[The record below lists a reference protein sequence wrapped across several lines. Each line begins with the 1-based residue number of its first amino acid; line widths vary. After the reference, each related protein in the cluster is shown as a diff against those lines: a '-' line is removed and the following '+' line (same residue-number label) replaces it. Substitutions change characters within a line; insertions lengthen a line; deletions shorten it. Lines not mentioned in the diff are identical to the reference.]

1 MRKHN
6 AIDLMKLKSLGSAN
20 GWNQQ
25 LQIFYDNQDINGL
38 AKLRYSIQ
46 AGMDDLVKAKL
57 NTDEMN
63 CWFIRLNRSIE
74 LTAKRII
81 KLRHPYPQDNA
92 LIAKDLEFVSL
103 VEKKKKRDQ
112 ELAAFLVQSA
122 Y

>member
-6 AIDLMKLKSLGSAN
+6 AIDLVKLKAHGSHV
-20 GWNQQ
+20 GWNEA
-25 LQIFYDNQDINGL
+25 LQKFYDAQDINGL

-74 LTAKRII
+74 ITAKRII

-92 LIAKDLEFVSL
+92 LIAKNLEFVS
-103 VEKKKKRDQ
+103 VATQKTKRDND
-112 ELAAFLVQSA
+112 LMAFLVKSS

>member
-6 AIDLMKLKSLGSAN
+6 AIDLMKLKAHGSHV
-20 GWNQQ
+20 GWNEA
-25 LQIFYDNQDINGL
+25 LTKYYNDLDINGL

-57 NTDEMN
+57 NTEEMN
-63 CWFIRLNRSIE
+63 LWFLRLNRSIE

-81 KLRHPYPQDNA
+81 KIKIPLPQDQP
-92 LIAKDLEFVSL
+92 LIAKDLEFVS
-103 VEKKKKRDQ
+103 VATQKKKRDD
-112 ELAAFLVQSA
+112 ELMAFLLRSA